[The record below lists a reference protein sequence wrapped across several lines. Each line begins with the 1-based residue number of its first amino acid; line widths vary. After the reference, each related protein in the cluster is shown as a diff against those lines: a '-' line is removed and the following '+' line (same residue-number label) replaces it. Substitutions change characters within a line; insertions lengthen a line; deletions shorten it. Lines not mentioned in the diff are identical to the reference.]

1 MDIQINEDNKFPVT
15 TDRFW
20 DGMSRNRSTG
30 SAVASIAGFLVIAAT

>member
-20 DGMSRNRSTG
+20 DGMSRKRSTG
-30 SAVASIAGFLVIAAT
+30 YAVVSIVSFLAIAAT

>member
-1 MDIQINEDNKFPVT
+1 MDIQINEDNKFPFA

-30 SAVASIAGFLVIAAT
+30 HAAVSIAGSLAIAAT

>member
-20 DGMSRNRSTG
+20 DGMSRKRSTG
-30 SAVASIAGFLVIAAT
+30 YAVVSIVGFLAIAAT